1 MVECFLR
8 VGQSVSTLPIHN
20 AGMKLL
26 LRPLDLLEIIEPDD
40 LMESPRLGNP
50 RPANRLDEAV
60 RIKSAEL
67 WLDLGCPEEALRQ
80 LEALPSVAWM
90 HPAVIRA
97 RVRALKALRRV
108 AQ

>member
-1 MVECFLR
+1 MT
-8 VGQSVSTLPIHN
+8 TLPCPD
-20 AGMKLL
+20 AGMRLL
-26 LRPLDLLEIIEPDD
+26 HRPLDLLEIIEPQD
-40 LMESPRLGNP
+40 LMESPRLGSP
-50 RPANRLDEAV
+50 RPASRTPERRASGLAIDVAV

-67 WLDLGCPEEALRQ
+67 WLNLGCPEEALRQ
-80 LEALPSVAWM
+80 LEALPSIAWM